1 MKILMVVNELAFS
14 GVPAAAYNL
23 TLELKRLDYTVFV
36 VSANDGP
43 QRELYEKMGVVVK
56 VIPQVLT
63 DAAVSYELAK
73 QVDLVMVHTLIGY
86 QCIYGAS
93 AAQTPTIW
101 GIHEPEFG
109 VQMVTNNAIVRNS
122 LELATEVVFPSKWS
136 VSNYSK
142 YVNGDKVHLI
152 YTGTPIKAEEYVVPF
167 DRESNALYL
176 AQIGSIE
183 HRKGQDVAIKAM
195 QLVKN
200 PIKLIICGRTLDQN
214 YYNKL
219 NESLVESGTKSVKFT
234 GVLNEPSK
242 KAVLQHVDALIMPSR
257 DELIATVVIE
267 AQVLGKPVV
276 ASDVGALSEAVIP
289 NKTGYLFDSED
300 YEELAEKLD
309 LLYTEKEKRESFG
322 LNAKHLYETERS
334 YKTFLHLYID
344 LICSAVGKRRSLPK
358 SRRA

>member
-56 VIPQVLT
+56 IIPAILT
-63 DAAVSYELAK
+63 DPAISYELAK

-86 QCIYGAS
+86 QCIYGA
-93 AAQTPTIW
+93 AAANTPTIW

-109 VQMVTNNAIVRNS
+109 VQMATNNAIIRNS

-136 VSNYSK
+136 VDNYSRF
-142 YVNGDKVHLI
+142 VNKDKVNLI
-152 YTGTPIKAEEYVVPF
+152 YTGTPIKAEEYVIPF
-167 DRESNALYL
+167 DREENSLYL
-176 AQIGSIE
+176 VQMGSIE

-200 PIKLIICGRTLDQN
+200 PIKLIISGRTLDQN

-219 NESLVESGTKSVKFT
+219 NESLVAAETKSVKFT
-234 GVLNEPSK
+234 GILNESAK
-242 KAVLQHVDALIMPSR
+242 KAVLQHVDALLMPSR

-267 AQVLGKPVV
+267 AQALGKPVI
-276 ASDVGALSEAVIP
+276 ASNVGALSEAVIP

-300 YEELAEKLD
+300 HEELAEKLD

-322 LNAKHLYETERS
+322 KTAKHLYESERS
-334 YKTFLHLYID
+334 YKKFLDSYID
-344 LICSAVGKRRSLPK
+344 LICSTVGKRRPLPK
-358 SRRA
+358 SGRA